1 MFLKLRF
8 QEFLECLFIHLFSSR
23 HLLARRLI
31 NSKLLLR
38 LLILLIEHTECLVI
52 RARIPIEN
60 IPSVLAVV
68 LIQTPRNRLVYQ
80 IRRHPLIWVSCVEL
94 LQFTFDIDILI
105 FII

>member
-23 HLLARRLI
+23 YLLTSCLI

-38 LLILLIEHTECLVI
+38 LLILLIEHTKGLVI
-52 RARIPIEN
+52 RARIPIED

-80 IRRHPLIWVSCVEL
+80 VRGHPLIWVSCVEF
-94 LQFTFDIDILI
+94 LQFSFDIDILI